1 MSKSNSSEKRNRGKL
16 FVGNYLLFIT
26 VSKAAPQGPKI
37 PAMFVLET
45 FAQIIE
51 FSIQCRLECGKCLML
66 LWCSSTLRNIF
77 WRQNCFSKFIQAI
90 SAFIQ
95 EKNRNRN
102 KGYGL

>member
-1 MSKSNSSEKRNRGKL
+1 MSKSKSSEKRYRGKL
-16 FVGNYLLFIT
+16 FVGNYLLFIA

-77 WRQNCFSKFIQAI
+77 WRQNSFSKFVQAM
-90 SAFIQ
+90 SAFIHA
-95 EKNRNRN
+95 
-102 KGYGL
+102 GYGL